1 MAKVSRRLSILIHPD
16 IDGPEFEKMREQGHT
31 VDIMLPSYEGYDR
44 IYGPNC
50 YRMFGPL
57 LKFLPVSIKDAR
69 MEKYGAPT
77 KAEPTEK
84 KPRKSRKKK
93 DEPIEGWDVVERDK
107 EDTAKDE
114 CVEGVPGSD
123 EGGNSNAEEVAGG
136 LGGLQGTVRF

>member
-16 IDGPEFEKMREQGHT
+16 IDGPEFEKMREQGH
-31 VDIMLPSYEGYDR
+31 DIFVMGSEDSFNNDMREYDR

-93 DEPIEGWDVVERDK
+93 DE
-107 EDTAKDE
+107 

-123 EGGNSNAEEVAGG
+123 EGGNSNAEEVDGG
-136 LGGLQGTVRF
+136 LEGVRGTVKF

>member
-1 MAKVSRRLSILIHPD
+1 MYQMAKVSRRLTILIHPD

-31 VDIMLPSYEGYDR
+31 VNVMDVAYTPTGDGDSFVEKLSGYDR
-44 IYGPNC
+44 IYGGNC

-69 MEKYGAPT
+69 MEKYGPPT

-93 DEPIEGWDVVERDK
+93 DE
-107 EDTAKDE
+107 

-123 EGGNSNAEEVAGG
+123 EGGDSRAEEVSGG
-136 LGGLQGTVRF
+136 LEGVRGTVKF

>member
-1 MAKVSRRLSILIHPD
+1 MAKVARTLTILIHPD

-31 VDIMLPSYEGYDR
+31 VHVMGRTGTPDWLSGYDR

-77 KAEPTEK
+77 KVEPTEK
-84 KPRKSRKKK
+84 KPRKSRKK
-93 DEPIEGWDVVERDK
+93 
-107 EDTAKDE
+107 KDE

-123 EGGNSNAEEVAGG
+123 EGGNSNAEEVDGG
-136 LGGLQGTVRF
+136 LEGVRGTVKF